1 MKPASTRHDSR
12 AGSRR
17 ESSRSPSRATSQ
29 SQLGDPR
36 SRTASLASISS
47 VASHKGLPPSATP
60 STRSLQS
67 VYKEQSASKAPP
79 KKPAQSH
86 KAPQPLH
93 VSQKIKVHASVKRRA
108 DGRAKVPERFRDS
121 FKHFFRSPTGMLK
134 VLRMSIIAAS
144 VSCFIIGGAHEVFI
158 AITIEETC
166 IALFF
171 IVIYLVTLQHMLICV
186 HWPLLDLINSFFSTV
201 FLGGVALIT
210 IQERE
215 KNRLCFIG
223 GTLCATAA
231 VLCIIDMLLV
241 IKKMVTDKKKGQEM

>member
-93 VSQKIKVHASVKRRA
+93 VSQKIK
-108 DGRAKVPERFRDS
+108 
-121 FKHFFRSPTGMLK
+121 
-134 VLRMSIIAAS
+134 SIIAAS